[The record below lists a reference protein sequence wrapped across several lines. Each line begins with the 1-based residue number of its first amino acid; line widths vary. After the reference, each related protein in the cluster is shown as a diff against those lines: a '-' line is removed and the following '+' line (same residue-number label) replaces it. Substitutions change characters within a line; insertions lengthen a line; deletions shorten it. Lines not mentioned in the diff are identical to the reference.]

1 MGTELSPVVPRRP
14 GSQLIPASALLSPR
28 EAEEVF
34 HAGGEAIC
42 VACKGAHLLCGKE
55 RCPIL
60 TRLALFQAARPLF
73 ETTELAG
80 ATPPGVFVGRMGY
93 PKVTIGPLVPPV
105 GGDTTILDMPEQWLG
120 KPIEEIASMRFSL
133 VRGKI
138 RVNACEV
145 ETSGRLV
152 DMTRE
157 LAMAASPADIE
168 AEFTRKPAGKV
179 VVNEDSQPFGPSA
192 PLKALDLGDLKVDQ
206 RIEKRY
212 GDTDL
217 KAKGAV
223 LDLYRDGLPVSRI
236 QRSFS
241 AGLFGLK
248 KNRHFVPTRWSITA
262 VDNAIGLDLVAKVK
276 RAPEINEFRIYEAGN
291 LDNRFLVLML
301 PMAWSYE
308 LIEAWYPNTL
318 WNPLG
323 RRTVIFGDCEFYEG
337 RTTYA
342 QIGGCYYAARL
353 AVGECLTKENRQ
365 ARVVILREA
374 HPGYIMP
381 VGVWNVRETVREAL
395 RHEPRRFDRLSEA
408 LAHVTTRLDIPLGTW
423 IRHSGLLRDVRKQRR
438 LVDFAEKKES
448 LRNV

>member
-1 MGTELSPVVPRRP
+1 MGTELEPVVPQRP
-14 GSQLIPASALLSPR
+14 GSQLIPASALLSPQ
-28 EAEEVF
+28 EAEEIF

-80 ATPPGVFVGRMGY
+80 ATPPGIFVGRMGY
-93 PKVTIGPLVPPV
+93 PKLNVGPLVPPV
-105 GGDTTILDMPEQWLG
+105 SGDTTVLDMPEQWLG

-133 VRGKI
+133 VRGKV
-138 RVNACEV
+138 RVNAYEV
-145 ETSGRLV
+145 ETSGKLV
-152 DMTRE
+152 DLTRE
-157 LAMAASPADIE
+157 LAMAASPAEIE
-168 AEFTRKPAGKV
+168 AEFTKKPSGKV
-179 VVNEDSQPFGPSA
+179 MVNEDAQPFGPSA
-192 PLKALDLGDLKVDQ
+192 PLKSVDVGTLKVDQ

-241 AGLFGLK
+241 AGLFGLG

-262 VDNAIGLDLVAKVK
+262 VDNAIGLDLVAKV
-276 RAPEINEFRIYEAGN
+276 RHLPEISDYRIYEAGN

-323 RRTVIFGDCEFYEG
+323 RQTVIFGDHEFFGG

-353 AVGECLTKENRQ
+353 AVGEHLVKQGRQ

-395 RHEPRRFDRLSEA
+395 RRPPQTFERLSEA
-408 LAHVTTRLDIPLGTW
+408 LGHVTTRLDIPLQTW
-423 IRHSGLLRDVRKQRR
+423 MQHSGLLKDVRRQRR
-438 LVDFAEKKES
+438 LIDFAERRPE
-448 LRNV
+448 